1 MMYSLINAG
10 NQELPEK
17 QPIGLN
23 AGRKQAL
30 GRLRGSP
37 LPAKR
42 QGGPS
47 SMNAISA
54 ANGADLLERFLEA
67 SGRAQAAESQQKHRR
82 EPEIA
87 KNRNTG

>member
-1 MMYSLINAG
+1 
-10 NQELPEK
+10 
-17 QPIGLN
+17 
-23 AGRKQAL
+23 
-30 GRLRGSP
+30 
-37 LPAKR
+37 
-42 QGGPS
+42 
-47 SMNAISA
+47 MNAISA